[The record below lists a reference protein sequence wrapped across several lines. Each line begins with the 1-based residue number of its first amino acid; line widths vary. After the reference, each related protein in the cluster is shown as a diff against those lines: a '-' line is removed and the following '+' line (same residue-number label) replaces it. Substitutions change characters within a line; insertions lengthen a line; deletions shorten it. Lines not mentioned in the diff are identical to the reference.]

1 MDIHPAYKVRVELLG
16 ADARHEGSLAP
27 AAGLILLCVVREGI
41 TLEALIREATHQ
53 VVAAAF
59 RGVMAAQQRGLMEGL
74 CRVMEGRPIQDCADH
89 AVIAVERAVRDPA
102 HAAPVRGLLTPE
114 NADPSFVLVQS
125 LVRDLRAQY
134 ARETGFV
141 STVNFFDAQPS
152 EAWRRL
158 SDDQRMEKLHEAI
171 GTGGWGERLR
181 LLGIQDRKRVVVGF
195 ADDVGSGEQQQVLIQ
210 LEELLRREV
219 EPTLQLLMQAK
230 SDTNVVRMPTN
241 RKTT

>member
-1 MDIHPAYKVRVELLG
+1 MDIHPAYRVRVELLG

-27 AAGLILLCVVREGI
+27 AAGLILVSAGREGV
-41 TLEALIREATHQ
+41 TLEALVQGVTHQ

-59 RGVMAAQQRGLMEGL
+59 RGATTGEQRGLIESL

-89 AVIAVERAVRDPA
+89 AAIAVERAVRDPA
-102 HAAPVRGLLTPE
+102 EAPPVRGLLTPE
-114 NADPSFVLVQS
+114 NADPSFALVQS
-125 LVRDLRAQY
+125 LVRDLRTEY
-134 ARETGFV
+134 ARKTGFT

-158 SDDQRMEKLHEAI
+158 SDDQRMEKLGEAI
-171 GTGGWGERLR
+171 GKGGWGERLR

-195 ADDVGSGEQQQVLIQ
+195 AEDAGSGEQQQVLIQ

-230 SDTNVVRMPTN
+230 SDTNVVRLPTN